1 MSMLGTRRYLAT
13 ALCVGVLLLAA
24 CTEDAGNGGGDGNGD
39 GGQPF
44 VIGLATA
51 QTGVIAPFD
60 VPAVEGFE
68 IGVDELNA
76 AGGIDGTYPVELE
89 FCDGRSDA
97 AQSAVCAQELID
109 SGVDFLI
116 VPCDGDLV
124 LAAGPIGQQAQ
135 IPTMTLCASPP
146 ILTDEVG
153 DFMFGNTFG
162 DNVQATVLADFAVEQ
177 GYETAYYLNSPDS
190 LYTQDVPEYFAEAFE
205 ARGGEMVGFDAFSI
219 GQQDFSAIVTR
230 IQNLQP
236 QPDVIM
242 TSAYEPDFPAFIQQ
256 LRGAGVDTPVLGSD
270 GIDTPTIVEIGRPAE
285 GVVFSGLGFPV
296 PDSPLEAFYEK
307 YEEVKGQAPETPYT
321 AVGFDATVVID
332 AAVSAAGSTDPTEV
346 RDALASL
353 EDVQGATGAITY
365 AGTNRMP
372 VKQVTLLR
380 IEGEERVL
388 IGQFTPDPS
397 EVPSP

>member
-1 MSMLGTRRYLAT
+1 
-13 ALCVGVLLLAA
+13 
-24 CTEDAGNGGGDGNGD
+24 
-39 GGQPF
+39 
-44 VIGLATA
+44 
-51 QTGVIAPFD
+51 
-60 VPAVEGFE
+60 
-68 IGVDELNA
+68 
-76 AGGIDGTYPVELE
+76 
-89 FCDGRSDA
+89 
-97 AQSAVCAQELID
+97 
-109 SGVDFLI
+109 
-116 VPCDGDLV
+116 
-124 LAAGPIGQQAQ
+124 
-135 IPTMTLCASPP
+135 
-146 ILTDEVG
+146 
-153 DFMFGNTFG
+153 MFGNTFG

-205 ARGGEMVGFDAFSI
+205 ARGGEVVGFDAFSI

>member
-1 MSMLGTRRYLAT
+1 MSMLGTRRYLTT

-24 CTEDAGNGGGDGNGD
+24 CTEDAGNGGGD

-89 FCDGRSDA
+89 FCDSRSDA

-124 LAAGPIGQQAQ
+124 LAAGPIGQRAQ

-205 ARGGEMVGFDAFSI
+205 ARGGEVVGFDAFSI

-380 IEGEERVL
+380 IEGGERVL
-388 IGQFTPDPS
+388 VGQFTPDPS